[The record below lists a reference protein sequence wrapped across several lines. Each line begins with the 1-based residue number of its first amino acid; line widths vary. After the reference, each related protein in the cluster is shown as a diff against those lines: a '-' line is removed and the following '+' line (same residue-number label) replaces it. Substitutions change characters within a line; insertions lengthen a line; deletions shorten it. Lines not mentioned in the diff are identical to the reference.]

1 MALQPQ
7 NGYRAGC
14 AIADRS
20 MPPQPRTIDRR
31 VHGQIEAL
39 IPRLTRYARSLTHD
53 PAAAD
58 DLVQESVSRGLEKIH
73 LWHAGTDLRAWL
85 FTIMHHHY
93 VDEVRRAARENKVP
107 LGECD
112 RPLEPQQ
119 GLRLEFRDLVR
130 AIDALPSEQR
140 SAIMLVA
147 VDEMRYDEA
156 ASALGLPLGT
166 VRSRVSR
173 GRDTLRRLTD
183 RLPSD
188 GGAGPANPQATS
200 RNPRSS
206 HVERM
211 EKRLRR
217 GQPRVG
223 RLRAT
228 PVPKAPHPG
237 ASAPEGGREAVT
249 RRSEKLAG

>member
-1 MALQPQ
+1 MDLQSQ
-7 NGYRAGC
+7 NGNGADC
-14 AIADRS
+14 AVAARS
-20 MPPQPRTIDRR
+20 MPPQLRTIDRR
-31 VHGQIEAL
+31 VHGQIAAL

-53 PAAAD
+53 PVAAD

-119 GLRLEFRDLVR
+119 GQRLEFRDLVR

-147 VDEMRYDEA
+147 VEEMRYDEA
-156 ASALGLPLGT
+156 ALALGLPLGT

-173 GRDTLRRLTD
+173 GRDALRRLTD
-183 RLPSD
+183 RLPPD
-188 GGAGPANPQATS
+188 GAADPANLQATS
-200 RNPRSS
+200 RNPPSS
-206 HVERM
+206 HVARM

-217 GQPRVG
+217 SRPRVG
-223 RLRAT
+223 RLQAA
-228 PVPKAPHPG
+228 PMPKTPHPG
-237 ASAPEGGREAVT
+237 ASAPEG
-249 RRSEKLAG
+249 KLVDMT